1 MSSKDDPPLLAA
13 ATRILEK
20 VNSEYGSG
28 DAYLSTV
35 WGKLIAKRE
44 VMQAFKSYCR
54 AEHLSDI
61 VRVRASSSINC
72 SAHVIALGPPR
83 RRKYSVTVR
92 CSDGNCYMRDKAVL
106 GLAYSRPRDW
116 NIVWGPAPFALTGKG
131 LVSAVSNS
139 CTSGI

>member
-44 VMQAFKSYCR
+44 VLQAFKSYCR

-106 GLAYSRPRDW
+106 GLAFHEIGTHVVGMQYV
-116 NIVWGPAPFALTGKG
+116 IVTLITR
-131 LVSAVSNS
+131 
-139 CTSGI
+139 C